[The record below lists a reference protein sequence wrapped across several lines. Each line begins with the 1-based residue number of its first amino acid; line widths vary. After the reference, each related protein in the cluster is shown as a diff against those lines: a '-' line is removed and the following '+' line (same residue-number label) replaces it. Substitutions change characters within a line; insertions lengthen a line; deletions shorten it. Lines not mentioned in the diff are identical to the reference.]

1 MSILGFALSLKMDR
15 LIFNLYYWK
24 FNRLIIE
31 NLWYFKINWKKIVE
45 KYSDFMEM
53 LSLGL
58 GFAL

>member
-15 LIFNLYYWK
+15 LIFNLHYWK